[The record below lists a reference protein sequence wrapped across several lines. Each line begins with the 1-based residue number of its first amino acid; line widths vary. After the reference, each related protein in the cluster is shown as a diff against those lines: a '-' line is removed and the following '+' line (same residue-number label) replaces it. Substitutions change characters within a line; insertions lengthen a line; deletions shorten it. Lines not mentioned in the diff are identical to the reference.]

1 MILGYQTCLFVQ
13 HASVL
18 RIESI
23 RDHPDTVYI
32 VEEHITNSA
41 VLKKEKSE
49 VVVKSD
55 TIRRNAS
62 HSPIVESVRRERR
75 KVESFEF
82 NPNTISH
89 DGLVRLGFSEKQAR
103 SIINYREKGGVFS
116 RAEDFGKS
124 YVVSDSVFRRL
135 EPFIRIPK
143 VDINLADSAA
153 FDALPGIGPY
163 YAAQM
168 VKYRTQLGGYA
179 RVEQLMDLYKID
191 DMKLSS
197 ICDLIE
203 CNNPHY
209 LDLWNASEDSLAL
222 HPAIRRRSTARS
234 IILYKKN
241 SAPEDLTIEAL
252 SKAGVIDSVQRV
264 RLIRC
269 TLPVDSL

>member
-1 MILGYQTCLFVQ
+1 MFVQ

-179 RVEQLMDLYKID
+179 RVEQLMDLYKFD